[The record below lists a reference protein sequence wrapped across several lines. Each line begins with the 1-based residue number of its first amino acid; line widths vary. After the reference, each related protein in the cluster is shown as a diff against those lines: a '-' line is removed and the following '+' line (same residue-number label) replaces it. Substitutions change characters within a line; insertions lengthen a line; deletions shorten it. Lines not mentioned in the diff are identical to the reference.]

1 MIFTKLHLLHFSNN
15 HLFIWQSHV
24 KLYQASGDF
33 THNTSPSFAAAFFF
47 RQSFSSFLDFPSFF
61 SFAYFLKF
69 SFFLQRESALAPGG
83 RYNARQTM
91 ERQETQIGNCKCI
104 KMIPLYH
111 CKCIIDTLYHA
122 FKIVIVS
129 IWYNV
134 PCPRNCKLN
143 QWYIVPCSQKCKC
156 INDTLYHAFKIH
168 WL

>member
-1 MIFTKLHLLHFSNN
+1 MIFTKLHIPL
-15 HLFIWQSHV
+15 Q
-24 KLYQASGDF
+24 Q
-33 THNTSPSFAAAFFF
+33 
-47 RQSFSSFLDFPSFF
+47 SSFHLSITCQTLSVIGWFHSQHLYMLDLLCSSFF
-61 SFAYFLKF
+61 LSDTVLQFFLIF
-69 SFFLQRESALAPGG
+69 LFLQRESALAPGG

-168 WL
+168 